1 MSCFS
6 ARLDSAA
13 LVTSLIECLIEEKRS
28 EVVAHIAIDAAGLEL
43 HVVGR
48 SKSTHATLTL
58 PVSCFAAFDC
68 VDETGAPF
76 VRGGD
81 QEPIAFSVDVRALVE
96 CLKLFGAAGADLE
109 VSLSYAPATEVFKLT
124 LEEPGAFTSCDV
136 HVLEDSNDLEGATDM
151 AGAFRDAPTA
161 AKTPRRRRRS
171 ATHRP
176 PPGSVGCVQID
187 VPRDAFVVFEAPEET
202 RSWTYQT
209 QAFHGMKALRTRTD
223 PPSGSMLS
231 LQWCPGTTRE
241 NWQCEKCHSWQHERC
256 VSIGGG
262 GVPSPYLCHE
272 CAPVAAPKCVLARA
286 AARPLEPEK
295 SQYEIERDERIKR
308 NADFLASLG
317 LGGGLAPT
325 EEKKKVKKPAV
336 KKRKAEPREP
346 RGRARRPA
354 AAKDYV
360 AEDGGGD
367 DGGEAAAWT
376 PRAARAP
383 RGKRLPAAAV
393 AELERQCG
401 ESNRDKVMVVLEKC
415 AAGLGVG
422 AVAWPSPFLCDAEL
436 PMTLGSDVEM
446 LKYCGKRLEC
456 AHGADI
462 SNGWAYSHAF
472 GKLKAYQTALLG
484 EAAFDAP
491 PLSELDDDAVEALV
505 PDHIKAVCAAR
516 P

>member
-68 VDETGAPF
+68 VDETGAQF

-161 AKTPRRRRRS
+161 AKTLATS
-171 ATHRP
+171 ATLRDVVADFDESAVGSSTIKVSVSRRAPHFRLAAS
-176 PPGSVGCVQID
+176 GSVGCVQID

-209 QAFHGMKALRTRTD
+209 QAFLHGMKALPHSHETYVRVND
-223 PPSGSMLS
+223 HGML
-231 LQWCPGTTRE
+231 LV
-241 NWQCEKCHSWQHERC
+241 QHMVANDRGAGDNMYLE
-256 VSIGGG
+256 
-262 GVPSPYLCHE
+262 YLC
-272 CAPVAAPKCVLARA
+272 C
-286 AARPLEPEK
+286 
-295 SQYEIERDERIKR
+295 SD
-308 NADFLASLG
+308 
-317 LGGGLAPT
+317 T
-325 EEKKKVKKPAV
+325 
-336 KKRKAEPREP
+336 
-346 RGRARRPA
+346 
-354 AAKDYV
+354 
-360 AEDGGGD
+360 D
-367 DGGEAAAWT
+367 DH
-376 PRAARAP
+376 
-383 RGKRLPAAAV
+383 LP
-393 AELERQCG
+393 
-401 ESNRDKVMVVLEKC
+401 
-415 AAGLGVG
+415 
-422 AVAWPSPFLCDAEL
+422 
-436 PMTLGSDVEM
+436 
-446 LKYCGKRLEC
+446 
-456 AHGADI
+456 
-462 SNGWAYSHAF
+462 
-472 GKLKAYQTALLG
+472 
-484 EAAFDAP
+484 DAP
-491 PLSELDDDAVEALV
+491 PPGERPADASQ
-505 PDHIKAVCAAR
+505 AAATFATMAS
-516 P
+516 PAF